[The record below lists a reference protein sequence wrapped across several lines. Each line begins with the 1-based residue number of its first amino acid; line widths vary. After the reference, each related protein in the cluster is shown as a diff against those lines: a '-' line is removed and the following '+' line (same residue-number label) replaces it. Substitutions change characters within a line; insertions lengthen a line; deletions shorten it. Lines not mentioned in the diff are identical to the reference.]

1 MRERRK
7 MNSDT
12 AHLREVLYDFYYRRL
27 DKNLTDAIDVLQEIL
42 KYVKHINKDV
52 TDKSGFV
59 DPMENL
65 DFLTK
70 KLKLDTGNIGIEVKY
85 LQELYVDIRKKEK
98 KDEENKLNKGTQ
110 Q

>member
-1 MRERRK
+1 MEDRK
-7 MNSDT
+7 MNSDKVR
-12 AHLREVLYDFYYRRL
+12 LKKVLYDFYYRRV

-65 DFLTK
+65 DGLTQ
-70 KLKLDTGNIGIEVKY
+70 KLNENINNMGVEVKHLHDVIY
-85 LQELYVDIRKKEK
+85 GYQEKG
-98 KDEENKLNKGTQ
+98 EER
-110 Q
+110 

>member
-1 MRERRK
+1 MTESIK
-7 MNSDT
+7 MNSDKVY
-12 AHLREVLYDFYYRRL
+12 LRQVLYGFHYRKV
-27 DKNLTDAIDVLQEIL
+27 DKNLIDAIDVLQEIL